1 MPEGSVSGIRPTQGG
16 TPGASDAPGGA
27 GGPGATVARLAA
39 LPGVSTAGALA
50 RATEDGRAIG
60 RVLPVS
66 AALADLL
73 PRHGLRRGDTVSVT
87 GSTSLLLAL
96 LAEATAQGSW
106 AAAVGLPR
114 LGVLAAGELGVA
126 VQRLALVPRPGAE
139 LAAVTA
145 ALLDGFDLVV
155 VTAPRTV
162 EGTRTARR
170 LSARARNR
178 GAVLLS
184 AGPWPGA
191 ELDLRCR
198 TVRWSG
204 TADGHGYLRSRE
216 VEVGVSSRVAS
227 ARPGRARLLLPG
239 PDGTVAA
246 ADPPGTGS
254 PHTDVPHTDVPHTDV
269 PHSGDTAPAGRTP
282 LRAVKVG

>member
-1 MPEGSVSGIRPTQGG
+1 MPEGSVSGIRCAQGG
-16 TPGASDAPGGA
+16 TPGAPGASGESGGA
-27 GGPGATVARLAA
+27 GATVARLAA

-50 RATEDGRAIG
+50 TAAEDGRATG

-162 EGTRTARR
+162 EGTRAARR

-204 TADGHGYLRSRE
+204 PADGHGYLRSRE
-216 VEVGVSSRVAS
+216 VEVGVSGRAAP

-239 PDGTVAA
+239 PDGTVAS
-246 ADPPGTGS
+246 ADS
-254 PHTDVPHTDVPHTDV
+254 PRTDSPRT
-269 PHSGDTAPAGRTP
+269 GDTAPVGRTP
-282 LRAVKVG
+282 LRAVQAG